1 MNALYKRRKA
11 NQKGFTLIELIVVIA
26 ILVILAAVAIPSIS
40 GMQKQAKIGVI
51 IANASE
57 VANAINVYNAANP
70 ATPISG
76 TVTSALGETGGAL
89 ATAGLAPKFSDSDAK
104 TLALS
109 YSSVTITNGV
119 AQVASKTSI
128 ESAYDSYGS

>member
-57 VANAINVYNAANP
+57 IANAVNVYNAANP
-70 ATPISG
+70 GDDMITDKNSSTP
-76 TVTSALGETGGAL
+76 VTAADLGD
-89 ATAGLAPKFSDSDAK
+89 LAPNLSEYADASYKSVVVDANGIATVLDK
-104 TLALS
+104 T
-109 YSSVTITNGV
+109 TIEDNFDDWT
-119 AQVASKTSI
+119 
-128 ESAYDSYGS
+128 